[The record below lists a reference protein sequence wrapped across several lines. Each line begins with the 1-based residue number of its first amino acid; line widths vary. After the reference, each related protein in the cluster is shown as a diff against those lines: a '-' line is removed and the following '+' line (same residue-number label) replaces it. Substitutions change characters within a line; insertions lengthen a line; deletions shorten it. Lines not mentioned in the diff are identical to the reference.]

1 MVSND
6 ALLELITQ
14 TREELAVL
22 RDNHLHH
29 MAEDVTRIGT
39 DVEVIKERMKPIE
52 KHVETIEDIIRSYAQ
67 KGMIMVVAGAMAGM
81 GYVSM

>member
-1 MVSND
+1 MATNE
-6 ALLELITQ
+6 ALLELINQ
-14 TREELAVL
+14 TREELAVV

-29 MAEDVTRIGT
+29 LAEDVGRIGT
-39 DVEVIKERMKPIE
+39 DVEVIKERLKPIE
-52 KHVETIEDIIRSYAQ
+52 KHVESIEDIIRSYAQ

>member
-1 MVSND
+1 MTTND
-6 ALLELITQ
+6 SLLELITQ
-14 TREELAVL
+14 TREELAVV

-29 MAEDVTRIGT
+29 LAEDITRIGT
-39 DVEVIKERMKPIE
+39 DVEVIKERLKPIE
-52 KHVETIEDIIRSYAQ
+52 KHVESIEDIIRSYAQ

>member
-1 MVSND
+1 MATNE
-6 ALLELITQ
+6 ALLELINQ
-14 TREELAVL
+14 TREELAVV

-29 MAEDVTRIGT
+29 LAEDVGRIGT
-39 DVEVIKERMKPIE
+39 DVEVIKERLKPIE
-52 KHVETIEDIIRSYAQ
+52 KHVENIEDIIRSYAQ

>member
-1 MVSND
+1 MTTND

-14 TREELAVL
+14 TREELAVV

-29 MAEDVTRIGT
+29 LAEDITRIGT
-39 DVEVIKERMKPIE
+39 DVEVIKERLKPIE
-52 KHVETIEDIIRSYAQ
+52 KHVESIEGIIRSYAQ
-67 KGMIMVVAGAMAGM
+67 KGMIMVIAGTMAGM

>member
-1 MVSND
+1 MTTND

-14 TREELAVL
+14 TREELAVV

-29 MAEDVTRIGT
+29 LAEDITRIGT
-39 DVEVIKERMKPIE
+39 DVEVIKERLKPIE
-52 KHVETIEDIIRSYAQ
+52 KHVESIEDIIRSYAQ
-67 KGMIMVVAGAMAGM
+67 KGMIMVIAGTMAGM